1 MKESRQEDYDLTEEV
16 EQFENF
22 LRKKYEMD
30 KEKSSG
36 GGAVKKKYVSP
47 CGMEMDEEI
56 FAIMMERNPWF
67 TLTAERL
74 PIPCKDEEEMSYLEY
89 KRAIFAYIFG
99 SFGFE
104 KDLAKAELYCC
115 HGISELNKKKPAYP
129 FAANEEWVG
138 WLHNYGEL
146 NILLGTVYAYMRKT
160 TRSVY
165 YFMRALNTE
174 ALNLNMPYCD
184 FIRYMISKLDDEPC
198 SSADYTGRGFCAEEP
213 MGFLPSKD
221 AFLYAGAALEIIPGL
236 AGLDGEVIVARK
248 CNTSMPY
255 GSMRRYSV
263 SDPHQPHMIDV
274 YEVYVIDKQF
284 NLKKASFHFNGYM
297 PHSDRRSI
305 ILPDGFTVRQNSPL
319 HKTYSF
325 VSNA

>member
-16 EQFENF
+16 EQFTNF

-36 GGAVKKKYVSP
+36 GAVMKKYVSP
-47 CGMEMDEEI
+47 YGMEMDEEI

-115 HGISELNKKKPAYP
+115 HGIGELNKKKPAYP

-236 AGLDGEVIVARK
+236 AGLDGEAIVARK

>member
-1 MKESRQEDYDLTEEV
+1 M
-16 EQFENF
+16 
-22 LRKKYEMD
+22 
-30 KEKSSG
+30 
-36 GGAVKKKYVSP
+36 KKYVSP
-47 CGMEMDEEI
+47 YGMEMDEEI

-263 SDPHQPHMIDV
+263 ADPHQPHMIDV

-297 PHSDRRSI
+297 PHSNRRSI

>member
-16 EQFENF
+16 EQFKNF
-22 LRKKYEMD
+22 LQKKYEMD

-36 GGAVKKKYVSP
+36 GAVMKKYVSP
-47 CGMEMDEEI
+47 YGMEMDEEI

-165 YFMRALNTE
+165 YFMKALNTE

-184 FIRYMISKLDDEPC
+184 FIRYMISKLDDESC

-263 SDPHQPHMIDV
+263 ADPHQPHMIDV

-319 HKTYSF
+319 HKTYNF

>member
-1 MKESRQEDYDLTEEV
+1 MTEEV
-16 EQFENF
+16 EQFKNF

-36 GGAVKKKYVSP
+36 GAVMKKYVSP

-198 SSADYTGRGFCAEEP
+198 YSADYTGRGFCAEEP
-213 MGFLPSKD
+213 MGFLPSKN

-263 SDPHQPHMIDV
+263 ADPHQPHMIDV

>member
-16 EQFENF
+16 EQFINF

-36 GGAVKKKYVSP
+36 GAVRKKYVSP

-165 YFMRALNTE
+165 YFMKALNTE

-198 SSADYTGRGFCAEEP
+198 SSADYTGKGFCAEEP

-305 ILPDGFTVRQNSPL
+305 ISPDGFTVRQNSPL

>member
-1 MKESRQEDYDLTEEV
+1 MEESRQEDYDLTEEV
-16 EQFENF
+16 EQFKNF

-36 GGAVKKKYVSP
+36 GAVMKKYVSP
-47 CGMEMDEEI
+47 YGMEMDEEI

-263 SDPHQPHMIDV
+263 ADPHQPHMIDV

-325 VSNA
+325 VSNS

>member
-16 EQFENF
+16 EQFTNF

-36 GGAVKKKYVSP
+36 GAVMKKYVSP
-47 CGMEMDEEI
+47 YGMEMDEEI

-198 SSADYTGRGFCAEEP
+198 SSADYTGKGFCAEAP

>member
-1 MKESRQEDYDLTEEV
+1 M
-16 EQFENF
+16 
-22 LRKKYEMD
+22 
-30 KEKSSG
+30 
-36 GGAVKKKYVSP
+36 KKYVSP
-47 CGMEMDEEI
+47 YGMEMDEEI

-263 SDPHQPHMIDV
+263 ADPHQPHMIDV

-325 VSNA
+325 VPNA

>member
-16 EQFENF
+16 EQFTNF

-36 GGAVKKKYVSP
+36 GAVMKKYVSP
-47 CGMEMDEEI
+47 CGMEMDEDI

-104 KDLAKAELYCC
+104 KDLEKAELYCC

-146 NILLGTVYAYMRKT
+146 NILLGTIYAYMRKT

-198 SSADYTGRGFCAEEP
+198 SSADYKGRGFCAEEP

-263 SDPHQPHMIDV
+263 ADPHQPHMIDV

>member
-1 MKESRQEDYDLTEEV
+1 MEESRQEDYDLTEEV
-16 EQFENF
+16 EQFKNF
-22 LRKKYEMD
+22 FFFLYEMD

-36 GGAVKKKYVSP
+36 GAVMKKYVSP
-47 CGMEMDEEI
+47 YGMEMDEEI

-146 NILLGTVYAYMRKT
+146 NILLGTVYAYMGKT

-165 YFMRALNTE
+165 YFMKALNTE

>member
-16 EQFENF
+16 EQFKNF
-22 LRKKYEMD
+22 LQKKYEMD

-36 GGAVKKKYVSP
+36 GAVMKKYVSP
-47 CGMEMDEEI
+47 YGMEMDEEI

-129 FAANEEWVG
+129 FAANEEWVC

-165 YFMRALNTE
+165 YFMKALNTE

-184 FIRYMISKLDDEPC
+184 FIRYMISKLDDESC

-263 SDPHQPHMIDV
+263 ADPHQPHMIDV

>member
-1 MKESRQEDYDLTEEV
+1 
-16 EQFENF
+16 
-22 LRKKYEMD
+22 
-30 KEKSSG
+30 
-36 GGAVKKKYVSP
+36 
-47 CGMEMDEEI
+47 
-56 FAIMMERNPWF
+56 MMERNPWF

-198 SSADYTGRGFCAEEP
+198 SSVDYTGRGFCAEEP

-236 AGLDGEVIVARK
+236 DGLDGEVIVARK

>member
-1 MKESRQEDYDLTEEV
+1 MTEEV
-16 EQFENF
+16 EQFKNF

-36 GGAVKKKYVSP
+36 GAVMKKYVSP

-67 TLTAERL
+67 TLTAGRL

-146 NILLGTVYAYMRKT
+146 NILLGTVYAYMRET

-263 SDPHQPHMIDV
+263 ADPHQPHMIDV

>member
-1 MKESRQEDYDLTEEV
+1 MKESRQEDYGLTEAV
-16 EQFENF
+16 EQFKNF
-22 LRKKYEMD
+22 LQKKYEMD

-36 GGAVKKKYVSP
+36 GAVMKKYVSP

-165 YFMRALNTE
+165 YFMKALNTE

-263 SDPHQPHMIDV
+263 ADPHQPHMIDV

>member
-1 MKESRQEDYDLTEEV
+1 MTEEV
-16 EQFENF
+16 EQFINF

-36 GGAVKKKYVSP
+36 GAVMKKYVSP
-47 CGMEMDEEI
+47 CGMEMDEDI

-89 KRAIFAYIFG
+89 ERAIFAYIFG

-263 SDPHQPHMIDV
+263 ADPHQPHMIDV

-305 ILPDGFTVRQNSPL
+305 ILPDRFTVRQNSPL

>member
-1 MKESRQEDYDLTEEV
+1 MKESRQ
-16 EQFENF
+16 
-22 LRKKYEMD
+22 EMD

-36 GGAVKKKYVSP
+36 GAVMKKYVSP

-263 SDPHQPHMIDV
+263 ADPHQPHMIDV

-297 PHSDRRSI
+297 PHSARRSI

>member
-16 EQFENF
+16 EQFKNF

-36 GGAVKKKYVSP
+36 GAVMKKYVSP

-104 KDLAKAELYCC
+104 KAELYCC

-165 YFMRALNTE
+165 YFMKALNTE

-248 CNTSMPY
+248 CNTSIPY

-263 SDPHQPHMIDV
+263 ADPHQPHMIDV

>member
-16 EQFENF
+16 EQFKNF

-36 GGAVKKKYVSP
+36 GAVRKKYVSP

-115 HGISELNKKKPAYP
+115 HGIGELNKKKPAYP
-129 FAANEEWVG
+129 FEANEEWVG

-198 SSADYTGRGFCAEEP
+198 SSADYTGKGFCAEEP

-305 ILPDGFTVRQNSPL
+305 ILPDGFAVRQNSPL

>member
-16 EQFENF
+16 EQFKNF

-36 GGAVKKKYVSP
+36 GAVMKKYVSP

-165 YFMRALNTE
+165 YFMKALNTE

-236 AGLDGEVIVARK
+236 DGEVIVARK
-248 CNTSMPY
+248 CNTSIPY

-263 SDPHQPHMIDV
+263 ADPHQPHMIDV

-305 ILPDGFTVRQNSPL
+305 ILPDGFTVRQNSTL

>member
-1 MKESRQEDYDLTEEV
+1 MTEEV
-16 EQFENF
+16 EQFKNF

-36 GGAVKKKYVSP
+36 GAVMKKYVSP
-47 CGMEMDEEI
+47 YGMEMDEEI

-263 SDPHQPHMIDV
+263 ADPHQPHMIDV

-284 NLKKASFHFNGYM
+284 NLKKTSFHFNGYM

>member
-1 MKESRQEDYDLTEEV
+1 MTEAV
-16 EQFENF
+16 EQFKNF
-22 LRKKYEMD
+22 LQKKYEMD
-30 KEKSSG
+30 KEKGS
-36 GGAVKKKYVSP
+36 GGAVMKKYVSP
-47 CGMEMDEEI
+47 YGMEMDEEI

-165 YFMRALNTE
+165 YFMKALNTE

-184 FIRYMISKLDDEPC
+184 FIRYMISKLEDEPC

-263 SDPHQPHMIDV
+263 ADPHQPHMIDV

>member
-16 EQFENF
+16 EQFKNF

-36 GGAVKKKYVSP
+36 GAVMKKYVSP
-47 CGMEMDEEI
+47 YGMEMDEEI

-67 TLTAERL
+67 TLTAESL

-263 SDPHQPHMIDV
+263 ADPHQPHMIDV

-297 PHSDRRSI
+297 PHSNRRSI

>member
-16 EQFENF
+16 EQFKNF

-36 GGAVKKKYVSP
+36 GAVMKKYVSP
-47 CGMEMDEEI
+47 YGMEMDEEI

-67 TLTAERL
+67 TLTAESL

-165 YFMRALNTE
+165 YFMKALNTE

-221 AFLYAGAALEIIPGL
+221 AFLYVGAALEIISGL

-263 SDPHQPHMIDV
+263 ADPHQPHMIDV

>member
-1 MKESRQEDYDLTEEV
+1 MKESRQEDYGLTEAV
-16 EQFENF
+16 EQFKNF

-36 GGAVKKKYVSP
+36 GAVMKKYVSP
-47 CGMEMDEEI
+47 YGMEMDEEI

-165 YFMRALNTE
+165 YFMKALNTE

-263 SDPHQPHMIDV
+263 ADPHQPHMIDV

>member
-1 MKESRQEDYDLTEEV
+1 MTEEV
-16 EQFENF
+16 EQFKNF

-36 GGAVKKKYVSP
+36 GAVMKKYVSP
-47 CGMEMDEEI
+47 YGMEMDEEI

-198 SSADYTGRGFCAEEP
+198 YSADYTGRGFCAEEP
-213 MGFLPSKD
+213 MGFLPSKN

-263 SDPHQPHMIDV
+263 ADPHQPHMIDV

>member
-1 MKESRQEDYDLTEEV
+1 MTEAV
-16 EQFENF
+16 EQFKNF
-22 LRKKYEMD
+22 LQKKYEMD

-36 GGAVKKKYVSP
+36 GAVMKKYVSP
-47 CGMEMDEEI
+47 YGMEMDEEI

-165 YFMRALNTE
+165 YFMKALNTE

-263 SDPHQPHMIDV
+263 ADPHQPHMIDV

-297 PHSDRRSI
+297 PHSNRRSI

>member
-1 MKESRQEDYDLTEEV
+1 
-16 EQFENF
+16 
-22 LRKKYEMD
+22 
-30 KEKSSG
+30 
-36 GGAVKKKYVSP
+36 
-47 CGMEMDEEI
+47 MEMDEEI

-67 TLTAERL
+67 TLTAESL

-165 YFMRALNTE
+165 YFMKALNTE

-248 CNTSMPY
+248 CNTSIPY

-263 SDPHQPHMIDV
+263 ADPHQPHMIDV

>member
-16 EQFENF
+16 EQFTNF

-36 GGAVKKKYVSP
+36 GAAVKKYVSP
-47 CGMEMDEEI
+47 CGMEMDEDI

-115 HGISELNKKKPAYP
+115 HGISDLNKKKPAYP

-221 AFLYAGAALEIIPGL
+221 AFLYARAALEIIPSL
-236 AGLDGEVIVARK
+236 VGLDGEVIVARK

-263 SDPHQPHMIDV
+263 ADPHQPHMIDV

>member
-16 EQFENF
+16 EQFKNF

-36 GGAVKKKYVSP
+36 GAVMKKYVSP

-165 YFMRALNTE
+165 YFMKALNTE
-174 ALNLNMPYCD
+174 ALNLNMPYYPIYD
-184 FIRYMISKLDDEPC
+184 I
-198 SSADYTGRGFCAEEP
+198 
-213 MGFLPSKD
+213 
-221 AFLYAGAALEIIPGL
+221 
-236 AGLDGEVIVARK
+236 
-248 CNTSMPY
+248 
-255 GSMRRYSV
+255 
-263 SDPHQPHMIDV
+263 
-274 YEVYVIDKQF
+274 
-284 NLKKASFHFNGYM
+284 
-297 PHSDRRSI
+297 
-305 ILPDGFTVRQNSPL
+305 
-319 HKTYSF
+319 KTR
-325 VSNA
+325 

>member
-16 EQFENF
+16 EQFINF

-36 GGAVKKKYVSP
+36 GAVRKKYVSP
-47 CGMEMDEEI
+47 CGMEIDEEI

-115 HGISELNKKKPAYP
+115 HGIGELNKKKPAYP

-146 NILLGTVYAYMRKT
+146 NILLGTVYAYMGKT

-165 YFMRALNTE
+165 YFMKALNTE

-198 SSADYTGRGFCAEEP
+198 SSADYTGKGFCAEEP

-221 AFLYAGAALEIIPGL
+221 AFLYAVAALEIIPGL

>member
-16 EQFENF
+16 EQFKNF

-36 GGAVKKKYVSP
+36 GAVMKKYVSP
-47 CGMEMDEEI
+47 YGMEMDEEI

-67 TLTAERL
+67 TLTAESL

-146 NILLGTVYAYMRKT
+146 NILLGTVYAYMGKT

-165 YFMRALNTE
+165 YFMKALNTE

-184 FIRYMISKLDDEPC
+184 FILYIISKLDDEPC
-198 SSADYTGRGFCAEEP
+198 SSADYTGRGFCVEEP

-263 SDPHQPHMIDV
+263 ADPHQPHMIDV

>member
-1 MKESRQEDYDLTEEV
+1 MKESRQEDYDLTEEI
-16 EQFENF
+16 EQFTNF

-36 GGAVKKKYVSP
+36 GAVMKKYVSP
-47 CGMEMDEEI
+47 CGMEMDEDI

-146 NILLGTVYAYMRKT
+146 NILLGTIYAYMRKT

-236 AGLDGEVIVARK
+236 AGPDGEVIVARK

-263 SDPHQPHMIDV
+263 ADPHQPHMIDV